1 MRMVR
6 NGSIRIRILRTHEEG
21 CSDREAEGV
30 SIRFGECRTPGG
42 QAESKGKHGSMA
54 MDGSSE
60 KHGLRGA
67 WDYGTVG
74 A

>member
-1 MRMVR
+1 M
-6 NGSIRIRILRTHEEG
+6 
-21 CSDREAEGV
+21 